1 MEFHLKTNE
10 HFSFISAVTDLEK
23 ILVCGGLSEM
33 KGIVSS

>member
-23 ILVCGGLSEM
+23 FGFVAGCLE
-33 KGIVSS
+33 